1 MKRLVL
7 LLVLAA
13 CTKAALP
20 TGEATACLSPQERG
34 LVGQQ
39 LAIARAVM
47 PAGTRFI
54 PPDGVITMDFR
65 ADRHNA
71 EYDANGVVTRVFCG

>member
-1 MKRLVL
+1 MKRLAL

-13 CTKAALP
+13 CTEAAMP
-20 TGEATACLSPQERG
+20 NDDNTACLSPQERG

-39 LAIARAVM
+39 LAVARAVM

-54 PPDGVITMDFR
+54 PPGGVITMDFR

-71 EYDANGVVTRVFCG
+71 EYDANGVVTRVYCG

>member
-39 LAIARAVM
+39 LAIARAVRVGRSGPGRVRPNGRWLSGGCRRGAGI
-47 PAGTRFI
+47 PA
-54 PPDGVITMDFR
+54 V
-65 ADRHNA
+65 ARHGA
-71 EYDANGVVTRVFCG
+71 